1 MYQTV
6 SVAEISL
13 SNTCLKSCTDCYFK
27 AGWVNIWQAISSG
40 NENNFAYRNTLIEKR
55 FLENTSS
62 VWNHIDAALP
72 LVRKAS
78 VNLFCSEFWL
88 LSRSFTLQERQAAM
102 LCCQRRQVS
111 RGISS
116 SGQAAVPRRPQ
127 AVFSMSTAMPC
138 PPPMHADPTAYFPP
152 RRLRRNRN
160 RGIGYCTYCSWSPLI
175 KSAAPV
181 LILWEETSYQLGV
194 IENDVLE
201 CPCCYFSSK
210 IPLSL
215 RELLKYFSA
224 MTLDIIWFQ
233 PLSQAQ
239 TSSTRPHLKISGVV
253 FKLSAEVVFKCYS
266 LLQTHS
272 KKQISAR
279 CKWSE
284 VSWLSTKTV
293 LQVQAKRHSDL
304 HPEGGIKM
312 VLSILSKPKEPEFLK
327 MG

>member
-88 LSRSFTLQERQAAM
+88 LSHSFTLQQRQAAM

-111 RGISS
+111 QGISS

-160 RGIGYCTYCSWSPLI
+160 GGSVTALTAAGLI
-175 KSAAPV
+175 S
-181 LILWEETSYQLGV
+181 
-194 IENDVLE
+194 
-201 CPCCYFSSK
+201 
-210 IPLSL
+210 
-215 RELLKYFSA
+215 
-224 MTLDIIWFQ
+224 
-233 PLSQAQ
+233 
-239 TSSTRPHLKISGVV
+239 
-253 FKLSAEVVFKCYS
+253 
-266 LLQTHS
+266 
-272 KKQISAR
+272 
-279 CKWSE
+279 
-284 VSWLSTKTV
+284 
-293 LQVQAKRHSDL
+293 
-304 HPEGGIKM
+304 
-312 VLSILSKPKEPEFLK
+312 
-327 MG
+327 